1 MNSKEWFKF
10 ISQNDGQSKKV
21 LGFILLWM
29 DFDESVSQ
37 WVETQ
42 NDTIK
47 ESYKLLQIQSFLA
60 NRLLTQ
66 YSEVKNDFI
75 DSFSRISGGKREG
88 SARIAMCTDMG
99 DIYYRNQP
107 KDSNIDNYAKV
118 LYSIRN
124 NFFHGNKETS
134 PDNIELICWAFD
146 TLSELLNS
154 QDSSYLS
161 KHDIF

>member
-1 MNSKEWFKF
+1 MNSKKWFKF
-10 ISQNDGQSKKV
+10 ISQNNEQSKKV

-47 ESYKLLQIQSFLA
+47 GFCKLKQFQSFFSNELSSA
-60 NRLLTQ
+60 YDRLRW
-66 YSEVKNDFI
+66 
-75 DSFSRISGGKREG
+75 SFVEKFSHISGGERQEG
-88 SARIAMCTDMG
+88 LRIGMYTDLRCV
-99 DIYYRNQP
+99 YYRNKPQ
-107 KDSNIDNYAKV
+107 DSSSDRYAEI

-124 NFFHGNKETS
+124 NFFHGSKETS
-134 PDNIELICWAFD
+134 PNNIELICWAFD

>member
-10 ISQNDGQSKKV
+10 ISQNNEQSKKV

-29 DFDESVSQ
+29 DLDDSVSQ

-47 ESYKLLQIQSFLA
+47 GLFKLPQIQSFFA

-66 YSEVKNDFI
+66 YQKVQNDFI
-75 DSFSRISGGKREG
+75 NKFSQVSGGKREG
-88 SARIAMCTDMG
+88 SARIAMCTERG

-107 KDSNIDNYAKV
+107 QDSNINNYAKV

-124 NFFHGNKETS
+124 NFFHGSKENS
-134 PDNIELICWAFD
+134 SNNIELICWAFD